1 MFPGCLEYCNAERT
15 LSEYSR
21 NIAYRLGYYLR
32 SFLHSLTFELDVTI
46 TKAYDFSES
55 VRVYPAGTRYPEV
68 SAECSPQRCNV
79 RDIQGTLREHF
90 KGKYFLKSS

>member
-32 SFLHSLTFELDVTI
+32 PFLHSLTFELDVTI

-55 VRVYPAGTRYPEV
+55 VTVYPAGTRYPEV
-68 SAECSPQRCNV
+68 SAECSLSV
-79 RDIQGTLREHF
+79 AMFGTSREHL
-90 KGKYFLKSS
+90 GNILKENIF

>member
-21 NIAYRLGYYLR
+21 NIAYRFGYYLR
-32 SFLHSLTFELDVTI
+32 PFLHSLTFELDVTI

-55 VRVYPAGTRYPEV
+55 VRVTQPA
-68 SAECSPQRCNV
+68 
-79 RDIQGTLREHF
+79 RDIRKCPLSVPSALQCSRHPENIYGTF
-90 KGKYFLKSS
+90 

>member
-21 NIAYRLGYYLR
+21 NIAYRFGYYLR
-32 SFLHSLTFELDVTI
+32 PFLHSLTFELDVTI

-55 VRVYPAGTRYPEV
+55 VIVYPAGTRYPEV
-68 SAECSPQRCNV
+68 SAECSLSV
-79 RDIQGTLREHF
+79 AMFGTSREHL
-90 KGKYFLKSS
+90 GNILKENIF